1 MCQKIRLE
9 TISQTR
15 LFIFKNGFESYLE
28 LEGGTIIFIA
38 DDLKIECII
47 NYIVSFIF
55 LWL

>member
-38 DDLKIECII
+38 NDLKIECII